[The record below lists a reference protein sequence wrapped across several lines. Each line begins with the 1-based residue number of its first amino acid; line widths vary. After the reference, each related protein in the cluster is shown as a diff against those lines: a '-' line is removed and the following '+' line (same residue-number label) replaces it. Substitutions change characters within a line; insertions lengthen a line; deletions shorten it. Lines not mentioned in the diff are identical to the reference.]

1 MFTPDMIAPCG
12 LDCSLCSRAHSAVD
26 PCPGCLGPDEH
37 KPEFCAKRCGIIL
50 CTKRKQN
57 GWRFCDVC
65 PDFPCAD
72 VMEKENRY
80 TTQYPL
86 TESPLE
92 NLRAIRETGMDAFL
106 EKERAAWSCS
116 ICGRPI
122 SVHTGICRGCGK
134 QYGKPSRES

>member
-12 LDCSLCSRAHSAVD
+12 LDCSLCSRAQLTVN

-50 CTKRKQN
+50 CSKRKQN

-65 PDFPCAD
+65 PDYPCAD

-86 TESPLE
+86 TESPLQ
-92 NLRAIRETGMDAFL
+92 NLRDIREKGMAAFL
-106 EKERAAWSCS
+106 EKERAEWSCS
-116 ICGRPI
+116 TCGSPVC
-122 SVHTGICRGCGK
+122 VHTGICSGCGK
-134 QYGKPSRES
+134 QYGKVSVES